1 MKKYIVFWE
10 WDENYTE
17 KGIQKSK
24 EIDKLREEDQARA
37 RFPKSL
43 GSSYVEQSPRRGFTL
58 FEATEQ
64 QLENWMEFYGSLLK
78 NTKIQPI
85 IHASEFIKEYE
96 STKEQS

>member
-10 WDENYTE
+10 WDEDETE

-43 GSSYVEQSPRRGFTL
+43 GSSFVLQSPRRGFTL